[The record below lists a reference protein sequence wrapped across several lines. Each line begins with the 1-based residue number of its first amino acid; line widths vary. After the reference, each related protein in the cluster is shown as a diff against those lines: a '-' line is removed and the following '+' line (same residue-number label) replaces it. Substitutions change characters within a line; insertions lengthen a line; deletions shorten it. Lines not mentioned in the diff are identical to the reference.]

1 MGSNDYNVIFPD
13 EILEGMNIEAFTIAP
28 RDHRIGVAIL
38 SGKDENMHVL
48 RLYQVIKRE
57 DQQFYPTHELEAFS
71 FHSKKDLKEFMEK
84 LPHLT
89 AIELLLIMHPLPTMT
104 H

>member
-38 SGKDENMHVL
+38 SGKHENMYVL

-71 FHSKKDLKEFMEK
+71 FYSKKPKRIYRK
-84 LPHLT
+84 ATYPNSH
-89 AIELLLIMHPLPTMT
+89 
-104 H
+104 